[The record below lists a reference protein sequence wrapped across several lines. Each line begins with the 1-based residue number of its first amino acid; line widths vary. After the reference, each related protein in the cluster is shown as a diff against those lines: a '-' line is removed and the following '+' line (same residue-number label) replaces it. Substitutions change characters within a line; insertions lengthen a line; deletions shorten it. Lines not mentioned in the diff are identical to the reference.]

1 MDAGEIVETRPPET
15 FFTAPESERAR
26 VFLSKILGH

>member
-1 MDAGEIVETRPPET
+1 MDAGEIVETAPPRT

-26 VFLSKILGH
+26 AFLSKILEH